1 MPDIARNPDPATRL
15 PLRTSGPI
23 SMRTIERRNVASR
36 EALRRRVGQEYHDM
50 PGLCL
55 TLAQA
60 RRLFGLR
67 EDICARVL
75 AELIQAELLRVD
87 AHGTYVRSTARP

>member
-1 MPDIARNPDPATRL
+1 MPDSARHSDPATRL

-36 EALRRRVGQEYHDM
+36 EALRRRVGEEYHDM

-55 TLAQA
+55 TLPQA

-67 EDICARVL
+67 EDICGRVL
-75 AELIQAELLRVD
+75 AELIQTKLLRVD
-87 AHGTYVRSTARP
+87 AHGIYVRSTPRP